1 MMPYH
6 IVCVHRRTERREKRR
21 EAKAEVAA
29 RLDRAIEGELLKRLQ
44 SGTYGDIYNFPLKQ
58 YEKVLDQQEVEE
70 EEEQEEEAAGEE
82 FVEGD
87 EEEDEDEEVS
97 CWLQHCQGFQ
107 LEACC
112 NVTVYSRQ
120 RDNFPALQYT
130 APQEEEEEVEY
141 LDEDQVDFGEE
152 DEDLED
158 YAEGEEGEDED
169 EDGEGSSGAGD
180 DDEGEE
186 ASEEPSSSGAE
197 GGGPRGRLSAD
208 RRGEPQIH
216 P

>member
-1 MMPYH
+1 MPYH

-87 EEEDEDEEVS
+87 EEEDAMDVAVSAAASSKVGGNTLQTPLTIDELYLS
-97 CWLQHCQGFQ
+97 HMTAHDLQR
-107 LEACC
+107 LELYCRNMADFHMILDLIPTCC
-112 NVTVYSRQ
+112 RLLFIGKFAYLELQNVILIFT
-120 RDNFPALQYT
+120 L
-130 APQEEEEEVEY
+130 
-141 LDEDQVDFGEE
+141 
-152 DEDLED
+152 
-158 YAEGEEGEDED
+158 
-169 EDGEGSSGAGD
+169 
-180 DDEGEE
+180 
-186 ASEEPSSSGAE
+186 
-197 GGGPRGRLSAD
+197 
-208 RRGEPQIH
+208 
-216 P
+216 